1 MNTKKYK
8 LPILIIAIGLILAV
22 VACLVTCIVKEP
34 LVKEQDFPYSIVY
47 RLDGEEKTFDGV
59 FECRFQGNETQ
70 DINVRHY
77 SGTHTRNGAELTDRE
92 FIVAQKDG
100 IELQLVVWLDE
111 GYLMGDPDIY
121 EIEVGNED
129 PYLVAYDSDGME
141 VDVLEMFG
149 AEIISWDY
157 PEPIENSFQFAGFSV
172 MSIGSML
179 AMMLAGV
186 LTIIVC
192 AIFVKKD
199 PDIQYQVI
207 DKLSA
212 VFNFIIGLVGV
223 PIITFLI
230 VFMQIVVSGDE
241 FMYQVYLCI
250 PALSMFAIAASVALR
265 RKGFPKFSWLVQ
277 FAFPILL
284 FVEIVVESLIF
295 NIFS

>member
-22 VACLVTCIVKEP
+22 AACLVTCIVKEP

-47 RLDGEEKTFDGV
+47 RINGEEKTFDGV
-59 FECRFQGNETQ
+59 FKCRFQGNETQ
-70 DINVRHY
+70 DINVRNY

-100 IELQLVVWLDE
+100 IELQLIVGLDE

-121 EIEVGNED
+121 KIEVGNED
-129 PYLVAYDSDGME
+129 PYFVAYDSDGME

-157 PEPIENSFQFAGFSV
+157 PEPIENSFQFAGFSI

-265 RKGFPKFSWLVQ
+265 RKGFPKSSWLVQ

>member
-22 VACLVTCIVKEP
+22 AACLVTCIVKEP

-47 RLDGEEKTFDGV
+47 RINGEEKTFDGV
-59 FECRFQGNETQ
+59 FKCRFQGNETQ
-70 DINVRHY
+70 DINVRYY

-100 IELQLVVWLDE
+100 IELQLIVGLDE

-129 PYLVAYDSDGME
+129 PYFVAYNSDGME

-265 RKGFPKFSWLVQ
+265 RKGFPKSSWLVQ